1 MDFLREFG
9 HVFQYRQMVTDDTL
23 NTVAKEMEDT
33 KDNNSRD
40 WHDDL
45 FTTQIIPADR
55 EKTGSEC
62 D

>member
-1 MDFLREFG
+1 
-9 HVFQYRQMVTDDTL
+9 MVTDDTL

-33 KDNNSRD
+33 KDNSSMD

-45 FTTQIIPADR
+45 FITQITPADR